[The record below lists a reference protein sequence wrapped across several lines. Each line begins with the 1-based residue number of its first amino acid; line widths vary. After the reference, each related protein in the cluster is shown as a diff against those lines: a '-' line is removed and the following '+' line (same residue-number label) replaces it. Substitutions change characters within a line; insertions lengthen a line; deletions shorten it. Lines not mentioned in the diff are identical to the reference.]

1 MLLKNVYLCLL
12 LEGKANEEVYE
23 KDRIVVDCRDDDL
36 PAMAQVSF
44 GVRAGGAYSSL
55 IQKVEDTYEAGARF
69 GFSIAG
75 LADIPLSKNK
85 NGRFVLR
92 WRS

>member
-23 KDRIVVDCRDDDL
+23 KDRIVVDCRDDDFTGDGSGFFRRTCRRRL
-36 PAMAQVSF
+36 FFVDPE
-44 GVRAGGAYSSL
+44 
-55 IQKVEDTYEAGARF
+55 VEDTYGGGSRF

-75 LADIPLSKNK
+75 LGGYS
-85 NGRFVLR
+85 FE
-92 WRS
+92 